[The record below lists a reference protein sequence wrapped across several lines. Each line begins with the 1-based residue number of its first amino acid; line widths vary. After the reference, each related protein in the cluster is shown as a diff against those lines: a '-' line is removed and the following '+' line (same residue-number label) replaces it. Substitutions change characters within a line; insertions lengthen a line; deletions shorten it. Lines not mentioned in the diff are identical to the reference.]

1 MQLKAGETVKY
12 LKIDEIPHKKE
23 AGMIN
28 LPISQDCN
36 YGIMS

>member
-1 MQLKAGETVKY
+1 MQLKAGEIVKY
-12 LKIDEIPHKKE
+12 LKIDEILHKKE

-28 LPISQDCN
+28 LPGSQDCN